1 MNSVIFILSLSGFVC
16 GSILNDE
23 FNDSN
28 LDGEVAMKN
37 LEAAQVKMEQKL
49 ETMTNFIDQEL
60 EKAKDSPVEE
70 RYTRRKRSAEDNPLL
85 QIPQETVK
93 RLVISVNNLNA
104 AFQELQNEFLKHRFH
119 KEEAEQ
125 AAEAEEPP
133 AEVEE
138 GEPPVEGEEGE
149 PPVEG
154 EEGEPPV
161 EGEEGEPPVE
171 GEEGE
176 PAVEGEQFEEE
187 SELEGSE
194 GGSGEPGSGSE
205 PVPEAPEL
213 DSEQSQGSDYS
224 LQRNRGKGK
233 RGKGKR
239 RRGKGKKN
247 RIRGKRI

>member
-1 MNSVIFILSLSGFVC
+1 MGQFIRSLHQQMNSVIFILSLSGFVY

-60 EKAKDSPVEE
+60 EKATDSPEEE
-70 RYTRRKRSAEDNPLL
+70 RDTRRKRSAEDNPLL

-133 AEVEE
+133 AEV
-138 GEPPVEGEEGE
+138 
-149 PPVEG
+149 

-239 RRGKGKKN
+239 RRGKGRKN

>member
-1 MNSVIFILSLSGFVC
+1 MGSLSGFVY

-154 EEGEPPV
+154 EEGEP
-161 EGEEGEPPVE
+161 
-171 GEEGE
+171 
-176 PAVEGEQFEEE
+176 AVEGEQFEEE